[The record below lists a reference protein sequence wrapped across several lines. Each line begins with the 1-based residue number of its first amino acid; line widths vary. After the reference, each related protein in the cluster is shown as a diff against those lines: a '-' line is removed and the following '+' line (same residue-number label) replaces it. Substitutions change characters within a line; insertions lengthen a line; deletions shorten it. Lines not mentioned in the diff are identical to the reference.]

1 MIENTTMKSNFLVDR
16 RMIHKNT
23 HSRMMQASRNMVYFF
38 ILSSV
43 SFRYRKYSESRAQK
57 KKNSFIFLVPRRLLY
72 YPNMSES
79 RAQKKKN
86 SFIFLMPRRLLYYP
100 NMSESRAQKKKNSF
114 IFLMPRRLPY
124 CPNCSKSYVDVRLLE
139 GFFFWIYCSGDA
151 GRAAERLEVSF
162 CLTICQRAVIA
173 EDLA

>member
-57 KKNSFIFLVPRRLLY
+57 KKNSFIFL
-72 YPNMSES
+72 
-79 RAQKKKN
+79 
-86 SFIFLMPRRLLYYP
+86 MPRRILYYP

-162 CLTICQRAVIA
+162 CLTICQRVVIA

>member
-86 SFIFLMPRRLLYYP
+86 SFIFLMPRRL
-100 NMSESRAQKKKNSF
+100 
-114 IFLMPRRLPY
+114 PY

>member
-1 MIENTTMKSNFLVDR
+1 MGTNTTIPDAIIENTTMKSNFLVDR

-57 KKNSFIFLVPRRLLY
+57 KKNSFIFL
-72 YPNMSES
+72 
-79 RAQKKKN
+79 
-86 SFIFLMPRRLLYYP
+86 MPRRLLYYP
-100 NMSESRAQKKKNSF
+100 NMIESQAQKKKNSF

-124 CPNCSKSYVDVRLLE
+124 CPNCSKSYVDVRLPE
-139 GFFFWIYCSGDA
+139 SFFFWIYCSGDA

>member
-57 KKNSFIFLVPRRLLY
+57 KKNSFIFL
-72 YPNMSES
+72 
-79 RAQKKKN
+79 
-86 SFIFLMPRRLLYYP
+86 MPKRLLYYP

-124 CPNCSKSYVDVRLLE
+124 CPNCSNSYVDVRLLE

>member
-86 SFIFLMPRRLLYYP
+86 SFIFLMPRRL
-100 NMSESRAQKKKNSF
+100 
-114 IFLMPRRLPY
+114 PY
-124 CPNCSKSYVDVRLLE
+124 CPNCSNSYVDVRLFE

-162 CLTICQRAVIA
+162 CLTICQRVVIA

>member
-86 SFIFLMPRRLLYYP
+86 SFIFLMPRRL
-100 NMSESRAQKKKNSF
+100 
-114 IFLMPRRLPY
+114 PY
-124 CPNCSKSYVDVRLLE
+124 CPNCSKSYVDVRLPE
-139 GFFFWIYCSGDA
+139 SFFFWIYCSGDA

>member
-86 SFIFLMPRRLLYYP
+86 SFIFLMPRRL
-100 NMSESRAQKKKNSF
+100 
-114 IFLMPRRLPY
+114 PY
-124 CPNCSKSYVDVRLLE
+124 CPNCSNSYVDVRLLE

>member
-1 MIENTTMKSNFLVDR
+1 MIENATMKSNFLVDR

-57 KKNSFIFLVPRRLLY
+57 KKNSFIFL
-72 YPNMSES
+72 
-79 RAQKKKN
+79 
-86 SFIFLMPRRLLYYP
+86 MPRRLLYYP

-124 CPNCSKSYVDVRLLE
+124 CPNCSNSYVDVRLLE

-162 CLTICQRAVIA
+162 CLTICQRVVIA

>member
-1 MIENTTMKSNFLVDR
+1 MGTNTTIPDAMIENTTMKSNFLVDR

-57 KKNSFIFLVPRRLLY
+57 KKNSFIFL
-72 YPNMSES
+72 
-79 RAQKKKN
+79 
-86 SFIFLMPRRLLYYP
+86 MPRRLLYYP

-124 CPNCSKSYVDVRLLE
+124 CPNCSNSYVDVRLLE

-162 CLTICQRAVIA
+162 CLTICQRVVIA

>member
-57 KKNSFIFLVPRRLLY
+57 KKNSFIFL
-72 YPNMSES
+72 
-79 RAQKKKN
+79 
-86 SFIFLMPRRLLYYP
+86 MPRRLLYYP

-124 CPNCSKSYVDVRLLE
+124 CPNCSNSYVDVRLLE

-162 CLTICQRAVIA
+162 CLTICQRVVIA

>member
-57 KKNSFIFLVPRRLLY
+57 KKNSFIFL
-72 YPNMSES
+72 
-79 RAQKKKN
+79 
-86 SFIFLMPRRLLYYP
+86 MPRRLLYYP

-124 CPNCSKSYVDVRLLE
+124 CPNCSKSYVDVRLPE
-139 GFFFWIYCSGDA
+139 SFFFWIYCSGDA

>member
-86 SFIFLMPRRLLYYP
+86 SFIFLMPRRL
-100 NMSESRAQKKKNSF
+100 
-114 IFLMPRRLPY
+114 PY
-124 CPNCSKSYVDVRLLE
+124 CPNCSKSYVDVRLLV

>member
-57 KKNSFIFLVPRRLLY
+57 KKNSFIFL
-72 YPNMSES
+72 
-79 RAQKKKN
+79 
-86 SFIFLMPRRLLYYP
+86 MPRRLLYYP

-114 IFLMPRRLPY
+114 IFLVPRRLPY
-124 CPNCSKSYVDVRLLE
+124 CPNCSNSYVDVRLLE

-162 CLTICQRAVIA
+162 CLTICQRVVIA

>member
-57 KKNSFIFLVPRRLLY
+57 KKNSFIFL
-72 YPNMSES
+72 
-79 RAQKKKN
+79 
-86 SFIFLMPRRLLYYP
+86 MPRRLLYYP

-124 CPNCSKSYVDVRLLE
+124 CPNCSKSYVDVRLPE
-139 GFFFWIYCSGDA
+139 SFFFWIYCSGDA

-162 CLTICQRAVIA
+162 CLTICQRVVIA

>member
-23 HSRMMQASRNMVYFF
+23 HSRMMNMVYFF

-86 SFIFLMPRRLLYYP
+86 SFIFLMPRRL
-100 NMSESRAQKKKNSF
+100 
-114 IFLMPRRLPY
+114 PY
-124 CPNCSKSYVDVRLLE
+124 CPNCSKSYVDVRLPE
-139 GFFFWIYCSGDA
+139 SFFFWIYCSGDA
-151 GRAAERLEVSF
+151 GRAAFSF
-162 CLTICQRAVIA
+162 GYIA
-173 EDLA
+173 AGMRVGRRRDLKCHFV

>member
-57 KKNSFIFLVPRRLLY
+57 KKNSFIFL
-72 YPNMSES
+72 
-79 RAQKKKN
+79 
-86 SFIFLMPRRLLYYP
+86 MPRRLLYYP

-124 CPNCSKSYVDVRLLE
+124 CPNCSNSYVDVRLLE

>member
-43 SFRYRKYSESRAQK
+43 SFRYRKY
-57 KKNSFIFLVPRRLLY
+57 
-72 YPNMSES
+72 SES

-162 CLTICQRAVIA
+162 CLTICQRVVIA

>member
-57 KKNSFIFLVPRRLLY
+57 KKNSFIFLMPRRLLY

-79 RAQKKKN
+79 RAQK
-86 SFIFLMPRRLLYYP
+86 
-100 NMSESRAQKKKNSF
+100 SESRAQKKKNSF

-124 CPNCSKSYVDVRLLE
+124 CPNCSKSYVDVRLPE
-139 GFFFWIYCSGDA
+139 SFFFWIYCSGDA

>member
-1 MIENTTMKSNFLVDR
+1 MGTNTTIPDAIIENTTMKSNFLVDR
-16 RMIHKNT
+16 RIIHKNT

-43 SFRYRKYSESRAQK
+43 SFRYRKY
-57 KKNSFIFLVPRRLLY
+57 
-72 YPNMSES
+72 SES

-124 CPNCSKSYVDVRLLE
+124 CPNCSKSYVDVRLPE
-139 GFFFWIYCSGDA
+139 SFFFWIYCSGDA

-162 CLTICQRAVIA
+162 CLTICQRVVIA

>member
-79 RAQKKKN
+79 RAQK
-86 SFIFLMPRRLLYYP
+86 YYP

-124 CPNCSKSYVDVRLLE
+124 CPNCSKSYVDVRLPE
-139 GFFFWIYCSGDA
+139 SFFFWIYCSGDA

>member
-57 KKNSFIFLVPRRLLY
+57 KKNSFIFL
-72 YPNMSES
+72 
-79 RAQKKKN
+79 
-86 SFIFLMPRRLLYYP
+86 MPRHLLYYP

-124 CPNCSKSYVDVRLLE
+124 CPNCSKSYVDVRLPE
-139 GFFFWIYCSGDA
+139 SFFFWIYCSGDA

>member
-1 MIENTTMKSNFLVDR
+1 MGTNTTIPDAIIENTTMKSNFLVDR

-57 KKNSFIFLVPRRLLY
+57 KKNSFIFL
-72 YPNMSES
+72 
-79 RAQKKKN
+79 
-86 SFIFLMPRRLLYYP
+86 MPRRLLYYP

-124 CPNCSKSYVDVRLLE
+124 CPNCSKSYVDVRLPE
-139 GFFFWIYCSGDA
+139 SFFFWIYCSGDA

>member
-57 KKNSFIFLVPRRLLY
+57 KKNSFIFL
-72 YPNMSES
+72 
-79 RAQKKKN
+79 
-86 SFIFLMPRRLLYYP
+86 MPRRLLYYP

-124 CPNCSKSYVDVRLLE
+124 CPNCSKSYVDVRLPE

>member
-1 MIENTTMKSNFLVDR
+1 MIENNTMKSNFLVDR

-43 SFRYRKYSESRAQK
+43 SFRYRKY
-57 KKNSFIFLVPRRLLY
+57 
-72 YPNMSES
+72 SES

-139 GFFFWIYCSGDA
+139 GFFFWIYCSRDA

-162 CLTICQRAVIA
+162 CLTICQRVVIA

>member
-43 SFRYRKYSESRAQK
+43 SFRYRKY
-57 KKNSFIFLVPRRLLY
+57 
-72 YPNMSES
+72 SES

>member
-1 MIENTTMKSNFLVDR
+1 MGTNTTIPDAIIENTTMKSNFLVDR

-57 KKNSFIFLVPRRLLY
+57 KKNSFIFL
-72 YPNMSES
+72 
-79 RAQKKKN
+79 
-86 SFIFLMPRRLLYYP
+86 MPRRLLYYP

-124 CPNCSKSYVDVRLLE
+124 CPNCSNSYVDVRLLE

-162 CLTICQRAVIA
+162 CLTICQRVVIA

>member
-57 KKNSFIFLVPRRLLY
+57 KKNSFIFL
-72 YPNMSES
+72 
-79 RAQKKKN
+79 
-86 SFIFLMPRRLLYYP
+86 MPRHLLYYP

-124 CPNCSKSYVDVRLLE
+124 CPNCSNSYVDVRLLE

>member
-57 KKNSFIFLVPRRLLY
+57 KKNSFIFL
-72 YPNMSES
+72 
-79 RAQKKKN
+79 
-86 SFIFLMPRRLLYYP
+86 MPRRLLYYP

-124 CPNCSKSYVDVRLLE
+124 CPNCSKSYVDVRLPE

-162 CLTICQRAVIA
+162 CLTICQRVVIA

>member
-79 RAQKKKN
+79 RAQKK
-86 SFIFLMPRRLLYYP
+86 
-100 NMSESRAQKKKNSF
+100 
-114 IFLMPRRLPY
+114 
-124 CPNCSKSYVDVRLLE
+124 
-139 GFFFWIYCSGDA
+139 
-151 GRAAERLEVSF
+151 AERRRKRIHSF
-162 CLTICQRAVIA
+162 FLCRGASRIVQIVKKAMWMCVCLRAFSFGYIA
-173 EDLA
+173 AGMRVGRRRDLKCHFV